1 MYVVKD
7 AVCYQTEVYDS
18 NMELALS
25 KGAVAGTCSVNAGY
39 TVPHGT

>member
-7 AVCYQTEVYDS
+7 AVCYQTEVDDS

-25 KGAVAGTCSVNAGY
+25 KGAVAGTCRVNGGY